1 VHSPSFKSA
10 LLALCF
16 AATGALAWAGAPVI
30 DPPIPAT
37 GEPAKV
43 APLIPVG
50 KTLLFPITATDPDGD
65 PISYTVSS
73 SNPDIMVRAKTGN
86 PKLIMN
92 VSHADGGAG
101 DPPYTGSMEFM
112 LLRDWLPVSSGFIAG
127 FAQAGFYDNVAF
139 HRLLDLGGGIGTTG
153 FIFQGGDPL
162 TLTYGGDDSQHVG
175 SGGPGMTGN
184 PPDST
189 TAWKFQ
195 NEFFR
200 GTIFSGRGQLAMA
213 NSGTNIQGY
222 SIVGGQ
228 LVVYDY
234 LDSNGSQ
241 FFITDGEPRH
251 LDFKHNTFGQL
262 LRGWDVLP
270 QIKATKTWSAA
281 ASIPSGKSATSPQKT
296 LKITSTSVVP
306 DESDAVLVFS
316 AKARGTSLITVV
328 ATDATGATAKKT
340 FTVEAVRDTS
350 NCGPII
356 RRMDG
361 VAAPKDQP
369 AVFGLDVLDLEFD
382 YLRIDHNMVPVSAAQ
397 SAKGSLLVSSGT
409 VAEMQP
415 NAGYVGLN
423 KMGFDVYQ
431 WSVRA
436 GGFLGLPVVSGQ
448 NKNPS
453 DATVAYVATGD
464 SLARG
469 EGVNVDATPAV
480 ALANVIVAKLHD
492 TDLAGKPGDFTAAV
506 NWGDGTPRSVGTLA
520 LDTSK
525 PGSNTYNVLGGHT
538 YAKEG
543 IYSVVVDFTGN
554 KGMITSARSS
564 AVVTA
569 KAIRAAGGA
578 VQLTTGRVVNRI
590 IATFTD
596 SAPAKATGY
605 TARIDWG
612 DGRSSAGVISYDASS
627 GKFIVKGTHG
637 YIDSEQFAVSVRVH
651 KKTDGTNKAND
662 AIAWSVLQPAFTA
675 APHLPPFPHPKLTI
689 AWNSGPTKSQ
699 TGLPGP
705 NYQVTYSG
713 VFVIINSGNRNLG
726 ASKIRFWLSD
736 DPVLNKTGVGAD
748 KNVPVNKLPEL
759 SIIPFPAGAGGSGQF
774 TITMPKG
781 QSVARKYLLSEADY
795 SDPIANNDGTEKYI
809 VTGPLPPTVLVTPT
823 AGLQTTEAGGTAT
836 FTVQLDSPP
845 ATGTFNIASITA
857 GNPTTIN
864 LTSAHGITSGT
875 QVVIAGITGSA
886 PADINGTYTA
896 TVIDTDTIT
905 IPIGTTTGG
914 TGGTMQVVPTVTIPL
929 ESTLVSEGTPT
940 AAVSIS
946 SITTGNPATINTALP
961 HGLTTG
967 DQVVISGI
975 TGNTPDITGAATA
988 TVVDA
993 DTFTIPT
1000 NVTVAGT
1007 GGRIQ
1012 KAKGQLV
1019 FTAQNYNVPQTVLIT
1034 GVDDTTKDGDK
1045 SYRIQLKAAVSP
1057 DPLYNGFVAGEVVVT
1072 NKDNEP

>member
-1 VHSPSFKSA
+1 MGW
-10 LLALCF
+10 
-16 AATGALAWAGAPVI
+16 AAAPVI

-50 KTLLFPITATDPDGD
+50 KTLLFPITATDADGD

-73 SNPDIMVRAKTGN
+73 SNPNIMVRAKTGN

-92 VSHADGGAG
+92 ISHGDGGAG
-101 DPPYTGSMEFM
+101 DPAYTGTMEFM
-112 LLRDWLPVSSGFIAG
+112 LFRDWLPVSSGFIAG
-127 FAQAGFYDNVAF
+127 FAQSGFYDNVAF

-153 FIFQGGDPL
+153 YIFQGGDPL
-162 TLTYGGDDSQHVG
+162 SITYGGDESQHVG

-241 FFITDGEPRH
+241 FFITDGQPRH
-251 LDFKHNTFGQL
+251 LDFKHNTFAQL

-270 QIKATKTWSAA
+270 KMKATKVWSNA
-281 ASIPSGKSATSPQKT
+281 ASIPSGKSATAPQQT

-306 DESDAVLVFS
+306 DETDAVLVLS
-316 AKARGTSLITVV
+316 AKARGTAVITVV
-328 ATDATGATAKKT
+328 ATDSTGAKAKKT

-361 VAAPKDQP
+361 IATPKDQP

-382 YLRIDHNMVPVSAAQ
+382 YLRVDHSMVPVSAAQ
-397 SAKGSLLVSSGT
+397 SPKGSLLVSSGT
-409 VAEMQP
+409 VAQMLP

-448 NKNPS
+448 SKSPS

-464 SLARG
+464 STASG
-469 EGVNVDATPAV
+469 EGVNVDASPTV
-480 ALANVIVAKLHD
+480 ALTNVVVAKLHD
-492 TDLAGKPGDFTAAV
+492 TDVAGKPGDFTAAV
-506 NWGDGTPRSVGTLA
+506 NWGDGTARSVGTLA
-520 LDTSK
+520 VDTAK
-525 PGSNTYNVLGGHT
+525 PGSNIYKVLGTHT

-543 IYSVVVDFTGN
+543 IYSIVVDFTGN
-554 KGMITSARSS
+554 KGMITSARST
-564 AVVTA
+564 AIVTA

-578 VQLTTGRVVNRI
+578 VELNAGRVVNRV

-612 DGRSSAGVISYDASS
+612 DGRSSAGAITYDASS
-627 GKFIVKGTHG
+627 AKFIVKGTHG
-637 YIDSEQFAVSVRVH
+637 YIDSEPYAVSVRIH
-651 KKTDGTNKAND
+651 KKSDGTSNTND
-662 AIAWSVLQPAFTA
+662 AIAWSVLQPAFVA

-689 AWNSGPTKSQ
+689 AWNSGPSKAIN
-699 TGLPGP
+699 GLPGP
-705 NYQVTYSG
+705 NYQVTYNG
-713 VFVIINSGNRNLG
+713 VFVIINTGNRNLG
-726 ASKIRFWLSD
+726 ASKLRFWLSD
-736 DPVLNKTGVGAD
+736 DPVLNKTGAGAD
-748 KNVPVNKLPEL
+748 KQVMVNKLPEL

-774 TITMPKG
+774 AITMPKG
-781 QSVARKYLLSEADY
+781 QSTGRKYLLSEADY
-795 SDPIANNDGTEKYI
+795 NDPIANNDGTEKYI

-836 FTVQLDSPP
+836 FTVQLDTPP
-845 ATGTFNIASITA
+845 ATGTFNIASIVA

-864 LTSAHGITSGT
+864 LASAHGITSGT
-875 QVVIAGITGSA
+875 QVTIAGVTGSA
-886 PADINGTYTA
+886 PSDINGNYNA

-905 IPIGTTTGG
+905 IPVATTTGG
-914 TGGTMQVVPTVTIPL
+914 TGGTMKVVPIVTIPL
-929 ESTLVSEGTPT
+929 ESTLVSEGTPST
-940 AAVSIS
+940 AVAIA
-946 SITTGNPATINTALP
+946 SITTGNPATINTAAP
-961 HGLTTG
+961 HGLATG
-967 DQVVISGI
+967 DQVVISGV
-975 TGNTPDITGAATA
+975 TGNTPDITGAVTA

-993 DTFTIPT
+993 DTFTIAT
-1000 NVTVAGT
+1000 NVTAAGT
-1007 GGRIQ
+1007 GGRVQ
-1012 KAKGQLV
+1012 KAKSQIV
-1019 FTAQNYNVPQTVLIT
+1019 FTAQNYNQPQTVTVT
-1034 GVDDTTKDGDK
+1034 GVDDNADDGDK
-1045 SYRIQLKAAVSP
+1045 AYRIQLKAAVSA
-1057 DPLYNGFVAGEVVVT
+1057 DPLYNGFVAGEVVVI
-1072 NKDNEP
+1072 NKDND